1 MSRRGE
7 NITKRKDG
15 RWEARVLIGHDSQG
29 KAMYRYLY
37 ARSYTEAKQK
47 KRSFLLQAPNIAE
60 ESTVSMNT
68 LFEAYLKSIQSQVK
82 ESTYARYKDIIR
94 LYLSPMLGYL
104 EINKLT
110 TPLINNFIKQIGGDG
125 GSDCKLSSKRIRDI
139 VSVLKASFKY
149 GIKCGCAIP
158 AVVIELPKK
167 EPQTIDMLTEYEQ
180 EKLIK
185 YVLRNNTV
193 QNLGI
198 IISLFTGLRI
208 GELCALRWADINL
221 QAQTLSVKG
230 TLYRIPA
237 NDDNQRKTKLVL
249 SSPKTPS
256 GTRVIPLPNA
266 LIPFLYPHYSNENFY
281 ILTGKDI
288 PIEPSNYYVKYQAV
302 LKQCGMEK
310 HSFHA
315 LRHTFATKCIEH
327 GFDPKSLS
335 EILGHSDIRITLER
349 YVHPSM
355 ELKRKNMNLLSEVL
369 SSQINSQ

>member
-29 KAMYRYLY
+29 KAVYRYLY
-37 ARSYTEAKQK
+37 AKSYSEAKQK
-47 KRSFLLQAPNIAE
+47 KRNCLLQKNNVADDA
-60 ESTVSMNT
+60 TVSMNA
-68 LFEAYLKSIQSQVK
+68 LFEAYLKSIQAQVK
-82 ESTYARYKDIIR
+82 ESTLARYKDIIR
-94 LYLSPMLGYL
+94 LYLSPRFGHF

-110 TPLINNFIKQIGGDG
+110 TPLINDFIKQMSDG
-125 GSDCKLSSKRIRDI
+125 GNDDRKLSAKRIRDI
-139 VSVLKASFKY
+139 VSVLKASFRY
-149 GIKCGCAIP
+149 GIKCGYTIP

-185 YVLRNNTV
+185 YVLQNNTA

-198 IISLFTGLRI
+198 IISLFTGIRI

-221 QAQTLSVKG
+221 QAQTLSIKN

-237 NDDNQRKTKLVL
+237 DDDNNRKTKLVL
-249 SSPKTPS
+249 SSPKTS
-256 GTRVIPLPNA
+256 SSTRIIPLPNA
-266 LIPFLYPHYSNENFY
+266 LIPFLYSHCSNEIFY
-281 ILTGKDI
+281 ILTGKDT

-302 LKQCGMEK
+302 LKQCGIEK

-335 EILGHSDIRITLER
+335 EILGHSDIRITLDR

-355 ELKRKNMNLLSEVL
+355 ELKRKNMNRLSEVL